1 MPSFFFSPVRWAV
14 SSTQLPMERMLHFVC
29 ASPLN
34 DSRSLMA
41 TNEPP
46 SLADLFLT
54 NARDAAATV
63 ERVVASPAAVFEA
76 LERATKGARSIVVAT
91 GEWLP
96 PEILSVALDLPNVIA
111 SPSDEQLAR
120 ADVGIT
126 EAFAGVA
133 SSGSIC
139 VVLGAPLTAAASL
152 LMPLHI
158 VLLSARRIVAQP
170 RDLFDG
176 ECLGGEGLQ
185 RNLVFITGPS
195 ATADMG
201 PLVRGVHGPH
211 RLHILL
217 LE

>member
-1 MPSFFFSPVRWAV
+1 MSDPRGS
-14 SSTQLPMERMLHFVC
+14 
-29 ASPLN
+29 
-34 DSRSLMA
+34 MA
-41 TNEPP
+41 TSP
-46 SLADLFLT
+46 SLPLPDLFLT

-63 ERVVASPAAVFEA
+63 ERVAASPAAVFKA
-76 LERATKGARSIVVAT
+76 LEMTTKGVRSIVVAA

-96 PEILSVALDLPNVIA
+96 PEILSVARDLPNVIA

-139 VVLGAPLTAAASL
+139 VALGTPLTAAASL

-158 VLLSARRIVAQP
+158 VLLAAKRIVARP

-176 ECLGGEGLQ
+176 KCLGGEGLQ

>member
-1 MPSFFFSPVRWAV
+1 MTAKQSA
-14 SSTQLPMERMLHFVC
+14 TLAEIFVK
-29 ASPLN
+29 
-34 DSRSLMA
+34 
-41 TNEPP
+41 
-46 SLADLFLT
+46 
-54 NARDAAATV
+54 NARGAAAVV
-63 ERVVASPAAVFEA
+63 ETVVASRAAVSEA
-76 LERATKGARSIVVAT
+76 LQKAVQGARSIVVAN
-91 GEWLP
+91 GVWLA
-96 PEILSVALDLPNVIA
+96 PEILSATRDLPNVLA
-111 SPSDEQLAR
+111 NPSDEQLAR
-120 ADVGIT
+120 ADAGIT

-139 VVLGAPLTAAASL
+139 VALGTPLTAAASL

-158 VLLSARRIVAQP
+158 VLLAAGRIVERP
-170 RDLFDG
+170 RDLFD
-176 ECLGGEGLQ
+176 EARFGGEGLR

>member
-1 MPSFFFSPVRWAV
+1 
-14 SSTQLPMERMLHFVC
+14 
-29 ASPLN
+29 
-34 DSRSLMA
+34 MA
-41 TNEPP
+41 TNQSPP
-46 SLADLFLT
+46 LADLFLT

-63 ERVVASPAAVFEA
+63 ERVSASPAAVFEA
-76 LERATKGARSIVVAT
+76 LERATKGARSIVVAA

-96 PEILSVALDLPNVIA
+96 PEILSVARDLPNVIA

-139 VVLGAPLTAAASL
+139 VALGMPLTAAASL

-158 VLLSARRIVAQP
+158 VLLAARRIVALP

-176 ECLGGEGLQ
+176 ECLGGGGFSAILCSSPVRVLRQIWGLWCM
-185 RNLVFITGPS
+185 VS
-195 ATADMG
+195 TA
-201 PLVRGVHGPH
+201 LTAYTSCCWSERWRV
-211 RLHILL
+211 
-217 LE
+217 

>member
-1 MPSFFFSPVRWAV
+1 MAANQSP
-14 SSTQLPMERMLHFVC
+14 PI
-29 ASPLN
+29 
-34 DSRSLMA
+34 
-41 TNEPP
+41 
-46 SLADLFLT
+46 ADLFLT
-54 NARDAAATV
+54 NARDAAATA
-63 ERVVASPAAVFEA
+63 ERVPASPAAVFEA
-76 LERATKGARSIVVAT
+76 LERATKGARSIVIAP
-91 GEWLP
+91 GGWLP
-96 PEILSVALDLPNVIA
+96 PEILSVARELPNVIA

-133 SSGSIC
+133 SSGSVC
-139 VVLGAPLTAAASL
+139 VALGAPLTAAASL

-158 VLLSARRIVAQP
+158 VLLAVRRIVARP

-185 RNLVFITGPS
+185 RDLVFITGPS

-201 PLVRGVHGPH
+201 PLVHGVHGPH
-211 RLHILL
+211 RLHVLL